1 MIEQEDD
8 LCCRWSV
15 EYFPATDSML
25 TRFTAIVSRERLP
38 EPRDYHFRPEY
49 RAFALTYHREQ
60 IEEVKR
66 LARENPGRW
75 YYCVWHIT
83 TLDIIMPSTMT
94 YASLSSAEAKSLE
107 LLKSWLDEVQLVEYS
122 KYKHFVVSGS
132 DTGTRYR
139 LISEHNYN
147 IRELDAN
154 GEPTGQKFCVVPI
167 GHLTLGDQL
176 LAQKIWL
183 ETDELRTLK
192 LANKIVRGAAVA
204 DVCREAVRLFQ
215 DSNVFIRNLDNQFRE
230 EFAQDARIGSQVR
243 IRLPADYVVRD
254 ENDEESAE

>member
-8 LCCRWSV
+8 LCCRWSM
-15 EYFPATDSML
+15 EYFPVTDSLL
-25 TRFTAIVSRERLP
+25 TRFCAVVSRGRLH

-49 RAFALTYHREQ
+49 RAFALAHHREQ

-75 YYCVWHIT
+75 YYCAWHIMT
-83 TLDIIMPSTMT
+83 RDIIMSSTMT
-94 YASLSSAEAKSLE
+94 YATRSSAEAKSLE
-107 LLKSWLDEVQLVEYS
+107 LLKSWLDEVQLVEYNEHQ
-122 KYKHFVVSGS
+122 HFVVSGS

-154 GEPTGQKFCVVPI
+154 GEPTGQKFCVVPT
-167 GHLTLGDQL
+167 GHLALGDQL

-192 LANKIVRGAAVA
+192 LANKIVRDAAVA
-204 DVCREAVRLFQ
+204 DVWCEAVRLFQ
-215 DSNVFIRNLDNQFRE
+215 NVFLRSLDNQFRE
-230 EFAQDARIGSQVR
+230 EFGQDARIGSQLR
-243 IRLPADYVVRD
+243 IRLPTDYVVRD
-254 ENDEESAE
+254 ENDEGSAV